1 MKNNRR
7 ECHICNKSFSNG
19 KALGGHMKTHLA
31 KLSIPLKSPI
41 NNQALEYSVDS
52 TKHQTHSISTSSSS
66 ISNPKKPIHNP
77 RSFKRNFYHTLGVFD
92 SFPKNPTGKRSKRG
106 RRQFNLAEENA
117 IFNVAEEKEE
127 NTRFNVTEE
136 NGEDTQ
142 VDAVEE
148 INENT
153 QVKLVYSD
161 LDKEVAETLAII
173 CVNEWKQVEEKY
185 YSEKKKVG
193 ENGNIVF
200 ECDIC
205 HEVFQYC
212 KDLVKH
218 GAIHKKINNI
228 SEEIGISGK
237 EYDVVNEEVHK
248 CTYCLEIFES
258 DHVLQEHKTVHLSNF
273 SNSNP

>member
-1 MKNNRR
+1 MENNRR

-31 KLSIPLKSPI
+31 KLPIPLKSPI
-41 NNQALEYSVDS
+41 NNQAPEHSVES

-66 ISNPKKPIHNP
+66 ISNPKNPIHNL
-77 RSFKRNFYHTLGVFD
+77 RALKRNFYHTLLNFGKNSVFD

-106 RRQFNLAEENA
+106 RRQFNLAEDNT
-117 IFNVAEEKEE
+117 IFNVAKKKEE
-127 NTRFNVTEE
+127 NTRFNVAEE
-136 NGEDTQ
+136 NEEDTRF
-142 VDAVEE
+142 
-148 INENT
+148 NT
-153 QVKLVYSD
+153 QIKLVYSD
-161 LDKEVAETLAII
+161 LDTEAAETLAII

-185 YSEKKKVG
+185 YIEKKKVS
-193 ENGNIVF
+193 ENGNIMF

-212 KDLVKH
+212 KDLVRH
-218 GAIHKKINNI
+218 EAIHKKNNNL

-248 CTYCLEIFES
+248 CTYCLKFFEF
-258 DHVLQEHKTVHLSNF
+258 DHVLEEHKTVHLSNF
-273 SNSNP
+273 SDSNP